1 MQSNKHV
8 NPFLSKN
15 NELDQLLGLQQT
27 QQREQI
33 EFYPQSQ
40 ENVDWQHG
48 QHDQPVAIFE
58 QVPQRSMGE
67 QRRQPEPA
75 AVESQG
81 YELRWRDTMFTEDD
95 AGTVSN
101 TVDLRRETV
110 PSKKAEVLTI
120 GLDSRA
126 EDDQSAQAALNFQRR
141 MEERKRLM
149 EEKKM
154 AKVE

>member
-1 MQSNKHV
+1 MVTGGQLGPFSNFKSIENVNETTITNLADEFLNADFNKNKHTGGPRQEANGLQAHGGFQQYGNQMQSNKHV

-67 QRRQPEPA
+67 QRRQPEPSG
-75 AVESQG
+75 VES
-81 YELRWRDTMFTEDD
+81 
-95 AGTVSN
+95 
-101 TVDLRRETV
+101 
-110 PSKKAEVLTI
+110 
-120 GLDSRA
+120 
-126 EDDQSAQAALNFQRR
+126 
-141 MEERKRLM
+141 
-149 EEKKM
+149 
-154 AKVE
+154 